1 MTFFTLIKKSLR
13 EGKYFYACFVDF
25 RKAYE
30 AEISQSFSAK
40 IGLRLGDVLSTLLFN
55 PCINDIPD
63 FLNQESSSE
72 ENQLHIL
79 KLDNVF
85 IKNLLF
91 ADDLALLS

>member
-1 MTFFTLIKKSLR
+1 MYATSKVSLLC
-13 EGKYFYACFVDF
+13 ES
-25 RKAYE
+25 
-30 AEISQSFSAK
+30 EISQSFSAK

-55 PCINDIPD
+55 PYINYIPD

-72 ENQLHIL
+72 EDQLHIL